1 MLSNSRVQYLR
12 DIVNGEFPY
21 KKTEEFLPRC
31 FGKGVQQSFL
41 FEITLPH
48 WCFPVNML
56 HIYGKPFYKNTG
68 GLLLKYDTLHC
79 LGQRKFKLS

>member
-1 MLSNSRVQYLR
+1 MESFL
-12 DIVNGEFPY
+12 I
-21 KKTEEFLPRC
+21 KKRKYFSSGVFE
-31 FGKGVQQSFL
+31 KGVLQSFL

>member
-1 MLSNSRVQYLR
+1 MESFLIKKRKYFSRGV
-12 DIVNGEFPY
+12 
-21 KKTEEFLPRC
+21 

-48 WCFPVNML
+48 WCFPVNTL
-56 HIYGKPFYKNTG
+56 HICGKPFYKNTAG

-79 LGQRKFKLS
+79 LEQRKFKLS